1 MNGMFR
7 SLTSYNYRLWFFG
20 ALISGA
26 GMWMQSTAQ
35 SWVVL
40 TELTDNDASAVGITL
55 MLQFAPQ
62 LVLVPITGWVADR
75 FELRKLLLVTQVAL
89 TLLAGIAGVMLLT
102 GTMTLMWMYALAVAL
117 GVATAFD
124 NPARQAFVSDIVSA
138 ENTSNAVALNAASFN
153 SARLVGPALAGIM
166 IIAVGTGW
174 VFLIN
179 AFSFVVLFVL
189 ILMMRVGELHPRKTV
204 ARARGMVDGFRY
216 VAGRSDLIMVFLLVL
231 IVGAVGMNFP
241 IIASTMAVEFGQGAD
256 GFGLLNTF
264 LAVGSLSGALLTA
277 RREKARIRVV
287 IWASLLYGVAAGV
300 SSFMPS
306 YWLYAAT
313 LVFLGFAIVT
323 LLTTAGAVVQTTTAP
338 AVRGRVLALY
348 MAIAMGATAIGSPI
362 IGGIAAQGGP
372 RMAIFAGACASL
384 LAFVIAVIWLLST
397 HRITR
402 KPGRRFA
409 WNLDDGPRTDED
421 FESEVSDEEI
431 VAALDAQAAAA
442 ALERAAADE
451 RAAEE
456 ARVAETVRLA
466 QDALRAE
473 EPERVGASAPRV
485 PGGSAD

>member
-1 MNGMFR
+1 M
-7 SLTSYNYRLWFFG
+7 
-20 ALISGA
+20 
-26 GMWMQSTAQ
+26 
-35 SWVVL
+35 
-40 TELTDNDASAVGITL
+40 
-55 MLQFAPQ
+55 
-62 LVLVPITGWVADR
+62 
-75 FELRKLLLVTQVAL
+75 LLVTQVAL

-179 AFSFVVLFVL
+179 AASFVVLLVL

-264 LAVGSLSGALLTA
+264 LAIGSLSGALLTA
-277 RREKARIRVV
+277 RRAKARIRVV

-300 SSFMPS
+300 SAFMPS

-313 LVFLGFAIVT
+313 LIFMGFAIVT
-323 LLTTAGAVVQTTTAP
+323 LLTTAGAVVQTTTVP

-348 MAIAMGATAIGSPI
+348 MAIAMGGTAVGSPI
-362 IGGIAAQGGP
+362 IGGIAAEGGP
-372 RMAIFAGACASL
+372 RTAIFAGACAAL
-384 LAFVIAVIWLLST
+384 FAFVIAVIWLLST

-402 KPGRRFA
+402 KPGRRFG

-431 VAALDAQAAAA
+431 VAALAAQAEA
-442 ALERAAADE
+442 EVEE

-456 ARVAETVRLA
+456 RAAEAARA
-466 QDALRAE
+466 AE
-473 EPERVGASAPRV
+473 EAAAAQQPERVGASAPQA
-485 PGGSAD
+485 PGGSAN